1 MFFFIF
7 NFLMKIFF
15 FISFNAEMAFYIIVF
30 LQVFADNFKFEQ
42 KALLF
47 YFYYFLI

>member
-7 NFLMKIFF
+7 NFHENIF
-15 FISFNAEMAFYIIVF
+15 FISFNAEMAFYIYVF
-30 LQVFADNFKFEQ
+30 LQVFADNFKFER